1 MKRPTTRRDVL
12 LSAAAAAAA
21 CALPPAAEAQGPP
34 SDADIEELIK
44 GLNDGRAAWINGQL
58 EWTATSA
65 FEQDPQMTIFGP
77 FGGEAG
83 RGPEMQ
89 SRQQAN
95 VAAFRGGTGDCEV
108 VSIMREGDLAV
119 IVMVER
125 NSVMFEGRTEPHP
138 WVVRTTQVFRRD
150 RPGHWLRLHRHA
162 DPLIRRRTLTDTLA
176 LLENAEAA
184 V

>member
-1 MKRPTTRRDVL
+1 MKRPTRRDVV
-12 LSAAAAAAA
+12 LSAASIAATSR
-21 CALPPAAEAQGPP
+21 LSRAAEAQGSQ

-44 GLNDGRAAWINGQL
+44 GLDAGRAAWINGQL
-58 EWTATSA
+58 EWTATLV

-83 RGPEMQ
+83 RGPQMQ
-89 SRQQAN
+89 AGQQAN
-95 VAAFRGGTGDCEV
+95 VAAFRGGTGGVEV
-108 VSIMREGDLAV
+108 VSVMREGDLAV

-125 NSVMFEGRTEPHP
+125 NTVMFEGRTEPHA

-162 DPLIRRRTLTDTLA
+162 DPLIRRRSLQDTLS
-176 LLENAEAA
+176 LLENAGEVA
-184 V
+184 